1 MSRIKTAFACV
12 IALAALAACSDDA
25 SKSAAPASPAAA
37 PDAKKVDSATAA
49 TIKGKVLLEGTPPE
63 NPIIKMSSDPACGN
77 AEVRAESYAVENG
90 ALQNVFVHIKDG
102 LGNKYIFDTPTEP
115 VKVDQQRCRYQPHV
129 FGAQTGQ
136 PIEVTNSDPTLHNVH
151 AAASINR
158 GFNYG
163 QPVQGMKNTTTFDSA
178 EVMVRFKCNVHPWMT
193 AYAGI
198 LDHPYFAV
206 TADGGGFELKNVPP
220 GTYTIEAWHEKLG
233 TQTQQV
239 TVADDQHSELSF
251 TFKAPTT

>member
-115 VKVDQQRCRYQPHV
+115 VKLDQKGCRYIPHV
-129 FGAQTGQ
+129 LGVRVTQ
-136 PIEVTNSDPTLHNVH
+136 PLEVSNSDQTLHNVH
-151 AAASINR
+151 GMPQTNR
-158 GFNYG
+158 EFNHG
-163 QPVQGMKNTTTFDSA
+163 QPIAGMKNTVTFSSP
-178 EVMVRFKCNVHPWMT
+178 EVMIPFKCDVHSWMI
-193 AYAGI
+193 AYVGVVP
-198 LDHPYFAV
+198 HPYFAV
-206 TADGGGFELKNVPP
+206 TGNEGTFELKTVPP

-233 TQTQQV
+233 RQTQSV
-239 TVADDQHSELSF
+239 TIGEKDAKDLTF
-251 TFKAPTT
+251 TFKVGAP

>member
-1 MSRIKTAFACV
+1 MNNLCRRL
-12 IALAALAACSDDA
+12 LAAVLVV
-25 SKSAAPASPAAA
+25 AAPACGGESSAPKTPPPDARRVDPSTTGRISGRILFAGTAPAAT
-37 PDAKKVDSATAA
+37 PVDVAA
-49 TIKGKVLLEGTPPE
+49 
-63 NPIIKMSSDPACGN
+63 DPACAREGSGLL
-77 AEVRAESYAVENG
+77 AEDVVVKSGGLA
-90 ALQNVFVHIKDG
+90 NVFVYVKDG
-102 LGNKYIFDTPTEP
+102 LRDYSFETPTEP

-136 PIEVTNSDPTLHNVH
+136 PIEVSNSDPTLHNVH

-163 QPVQGMKNTTTFDSA
+163 QPVQGMKNTSSFDSA

-206 TADGGGFELKNVPP
+206 TADGGAFELKNVPP

-239 TVADDQHSELSF
+239 TVADDEHRELSF
-251 TFKAPTT
+251 TFRAPTT